1 MKICFLADAA
11 SLHSKRWIEYF
22 AKKGYEIYWVSLTKN
37 YFGDIEGVKFY
48 RLLKSG
54 FKPLDILLNVMP
66 LIILLKKIKPDILHV
81 HYAGVNGVLGALSG
95 FHPFILTV
103 YGSDILV
110 VPKKRLIKSAMKF
123 VLKKTDLI
131 TCNGKTLRDRMIKF
145 ETDPRKIKFIY
156 WGTDLQ
162 KFKRSPKNKGILKK
176 LNIFGSSVVIS
187 LRNFETVY
195 NIETLIKAIPL
206 VIKEIPQ
213 VKFIIVGKGSQ
224 ETKIKNLA
232 QSLNVLKYIR
242 FTGWLSEDMV
252 CQYLNLAD
260 IYVSTSLSDGDLSQS
275 TQQAMACEVPI
286 ITTDL
291 YVNKN
296 RIKNGENGIIF
307 PQKCPELLAQK
318 IVMLLQDKELRSK
331 LGKEGRK
338 TVENHFDFNKEIEK
352 AENIYEDLVKSKY
365 DTLS

>member
-1 MKICFLADAA
+1 MKICFLADAN
-11 SLHSKRWIEYF
+11 SIHSKRWIEYF
-22 AKKGYEIYWVSLTKN
+22 AKRDYKIYWVSLTKN
-37 YFGDIEGVKFY
+37 DFGDIEGVKFY

-103 YGSDILV
+103 YGSDILI
-110 VPKKRLIKSAMKF
+110 VPKKKLIKSVIKF

-131 TCNGKTLRDRMIKF
+131 TCNGETLKDRMIKF
-145 ETDPRKIKFIY
+145 GIDPGKIKFIH
-156 WGTDLQ
+156 WGTNIQ
-162 KFKRSPKNKGILKK
+162 KFKRLSKDKKILKE
-176 LNIFGSSVVIS
+176 LDIFGSSVVIS

-213 VKFIIVGKGSQ
+213 VKFIIAGKGSQ

-232 QSLNVLKYIR
+232 QSLNVLEYIR
-242 FTGWLSEDMV
+242 FIGWLSEDMV

-291 YVNKN
+291 YVNKS

-307 PQKCPELLAQK
+307 PKKCPELLAQK
-318 IVMLLQDKELRSK
+318 IVILFQNKKLRIK

-338 TVENHFDFNKEIEK
+338 TVKNHFDFDGEIK
-352 AENIYEDLVKSKY
+352 KVENIYENLIKLKY
-365 DTLS
+365 TA